1 MLEITSSLSVIVLM
15 VIFTGSLFFLV
26 KGADFLLESAERIG
40 KFFKLP
46 SFVIGALIV
55 GIGTSLPEL
64 AASGFAVAGG
74 VTEVVAA
81 NVIGSNIANILL
93 VAGLA
98 AVIGGVITATKDLV
112 KLEIPL
118 LVISTSLFLFVA
130 YDGVITFL
138 ESAVMFIS
146 FIVYVV
152 YLLNSEKYKN
162 EEDIAEEKALNK
174 INSKIKTLSIN
185 KENEEVKSIGIKDFV
200 LLIGGGL
207 LLSLGANF
215 LVESVIAF
223 SEKTNISIDIVTVL
237 AIALGTSLP
246 EILVSVKAVLK
257 GKTDLAFGNVFGSNV
272 FNILMLTGILGLFS
286 DLEVNETMLAIGLPF
301 LAITTLIFYV
311 SATAKRIYIWEG
323 LMFLIFYLLFVL
335 KIIEITL

>member
-1 MLEITSSLSVIVLM
+1 MLEITSSMSTIVL
-15 VIFTGSLFFLV
+15 VIIFVVALAALV
-26 KGADFLLESAERIG
+26 KGADFLLEGAERIG

-46 SFVIGALIV
+46 PFVIGALIV

-64 AASGFAVAGG
+64 AASGFAVADG
-74 VTEVVAA
+74 VTDIVAA

-98 AVIGGVITATKDLV
+98 AVIGGVITATKNLV

-130 YDGVITFL
+130 FDGLITFV
-138 ESAVMFIS
+138 ESLVMFTA

-152 YLLNSEKYKN
+152 YLLNSDKYKN
-162 EEDIAEEKALNK
+162 EEDIAEAIALKK
-174 INSKIKTLSIN
+174 INSRAKNLSKD
-185 KENEEVKSIGIKDFV
+185 KEGEIVDSIGTKEFI
-200 LLIGGGL
+200 LLIGGGFL
-207 LLSLGANF
+207 LALGANY
-215 LVESVIAF
+215 LVETVIAF
-223 SEKTNISIDIVTVL
+223 SEKTAISTDIVAVL

-286 DLEVNETMLAIGLPF
+286 DLKVNETMLSIGLPF

-311 SATAKRIYIWEG
+311 SATAKRIYI
-323 LMFLIFYLLFVL
+323 
-335 KIIEITL
+335 